1 MRIRF
6 RWKRF
11 LIGWGIVAALV
22 GIGYLSEQEII
33 SLPEAAIT
41 SEARETSTPR
51 PRLNLQA
58 TAEAETPSPSMQPAR
73 TAQAKRT
80 ATARQSVPPTSTPA
94 PVELYT
100 PTIEADVYEISGPS
114 YIVFKVPVA
123 EYNFADKHI
132 IGLDDA
138 ATKDVQIT
146 VKEIDGE
153 YVVDISSSDALETP
167 DEDVGVFVG
176 DVEADFCGD
185 PQPVLTVNEPLDGAN
200 WKPTRWYC
208 TPFGGGG
215 DDDIHMFPI
224 LDE

>member
-11 LIGWGIVAALV
+11 IIGWGIVVVLV
-22 GIGYLSEQEII
+22 GIGYLLEGCNS
-33 SLPEAAIT
+33 PEAISAPTVQTQSIT
-41 SEARETSTPR
+41 PTYTPA
-51 PRLNLQA
+51 PVTQA
-58 TAEAETPSPSMQPAR
+58 ALSSPTP
-73 TAQAKRT
+73 
-80 ATARQSVPPTSTPA
+80 VPPTSTPVPPKSTPIPTPTPA

-100 PTIEADVYEISGPS
+100 PTIEADAYEVSGPS
-114 YIVFKVPVA
+114 HIVFKVPVA
-123 EYNFADKHI
+123 DYNFADRHI

-138 ATKDVQIT
+138 ATKDVRIT
-146 VKEIDGE
+146 VKEINGE
-153 YVVDISSSDALETP
+153 YIVDISSSDALETP

-185 PQPVLTVNEPLDGAN
+185 PQPVLTVNEPLDGAK

-215 DDDIHMFPI
+215 DDDIHVFPTV
-224 LDE
+224 DE